1 MSAQFIAIRF
11 LFGTI
16 SLENLVGRTSVMES
30 PMVGTLIFRFS
41 NNGVVAETMVRAG
54 CADTATTAARGCSC
68 RDMEVLH
75 DDERTD

>member
-1 MSAQFIAIRF
+1 
-11 LFGTI
+11 
-16 SLENLVGRTSVMES
+16 MES

-54 CADTATTAARGCSC
+54 CADITPTTERGCSC
-68 RDMEVLH
+68 RDMAILH